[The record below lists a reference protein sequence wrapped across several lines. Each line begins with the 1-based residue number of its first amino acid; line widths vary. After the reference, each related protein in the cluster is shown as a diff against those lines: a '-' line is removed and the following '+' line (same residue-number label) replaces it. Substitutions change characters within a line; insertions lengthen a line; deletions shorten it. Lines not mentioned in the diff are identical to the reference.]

1 MPLATHPDLQI
12 IKFVVH
18 VEGEE
23 PVEVPVDGADSIE
36 FKIPE
41 SSNYYT
47 TVYFKVKNRTL
58 KDLKYKQIVKR
69 HGITFKQHEY
79 EIGPSYEPSE
89 ETVYSKDFAKDTTPG
104 GFLVRATY
112 PCTSTYY
119 ADGEELYTA
128 EWTLEI
134 TKKG

>member
-1 MPLATHPDLQI
+1 MPLATHPDLKI

-18 VEGEE
+18 VEGKD
-23 PVEVPVDGADSIE
+23 PVTVDVAGADKIE

-47 TVYFKVKNRTL
+47 TVYFQVKNRTL
-58 KDLKYKQIVKR
+58 TDLKYKQVVKR
-69 HGITFKQHEY
+69 HGITFKQHDY
-79 EIGPSYEPSE
+79 DIGPSYEPSD
-89 ETVYSKDFAKDTTPG
+89 ETVYSKDFEKDTTPG

-119 ADGEELYTA
+119 AGDEELYTV

-134 TKKG
+134 TKK